1 MSSIVND
8 IVNYNDLA
16 VDSRPNNSSVYS
28 LCRIDPVTKSSA
40 FAVSDLYDSYVV
52 NCATAVSVT
61 LPSAS
66 LNSGK
71 VLHFKSVNTT
81 AALSSAASDVL
92 AIGTSLATPS
102 PQATIIASGGNTG
115 KTALLVSNGTN
126 WVIVRSNTPA

>member
-40 FAVSDLYDSYVV
+40 FAVSDLYDSHVV

-81 AALSSAASDVL
+81 TALSSAASDVL
-92 AIGTSLATPS
+92 AIGTTTPA
-102 PQATIIASGGNTG
+102 QAIIIASGGNTG
-115 KTALLVSNGTN
+115 KTATIVSNGTN
-126 WVIVRSNTPA
+126 WVIIRSNTPA